1 MVRNELF
8 PIDIIDNV
16 DFYYVIMDIPGVNPQ
31 DLEIKG
37 GENYLI
43 IKGRKIKE
51 RFKNYILMERFS
63 GKFLRKVN
71 FPESINIE
79 KAQAEYKDGVLY
91 IKIPKLKNE
100 IFIDTSVKIN
110 IIFRR

>member
-1 MVRNELF
+1 MVRNEPL

-16 DFYYVIMDIPGVNPQ
+16 DFYYVIMDIPGINPA
-31 DLEIKG
+31 DIEVKG
-37 GENYLI
+37 GENYI
-43 IKGRKIKE
+43 VVKGKKLKE
-51 RFKNYILMERFS
+51 KFKNYILMERFS
-63 GKFLRKVN
+63 GKFLRKIN
-71 FPESINIE
+71 FPENINIE
-79 KAQAEYKDGVLY
+79 KAQAEYRNGVLY